1 MRAHK
6 GEMKV
11 TSAELRSKIERYR
24 ELIRSLGAKN
34 LARGRLQTLIDKMEK
49 KLRKRNFAL
58 GVRPRSDPARAV
70 RPGRAHLTPS

>member
-34 LARGRLQTLIDKMEK
+34 LARGRLQTLIDKMEN
-49 KLRKRNFAL
+49 KLRN
-58 GVRPRSDPARAV
+58 GIP
-70 RPGRAHLTPS
+70 PSACDLDQTQRVQFVQAGHI